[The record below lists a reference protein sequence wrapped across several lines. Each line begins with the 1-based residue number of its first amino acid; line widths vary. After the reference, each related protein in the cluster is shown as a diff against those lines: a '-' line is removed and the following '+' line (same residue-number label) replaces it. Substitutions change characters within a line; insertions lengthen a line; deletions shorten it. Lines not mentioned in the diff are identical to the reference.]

1 MQMSDYMNHL
11 FSYVPRDRLDT
22 FSYGHVIPSENLT
35 ANILARGV
43 SGAEFDFTYDG
54 RDSEKTV
61 CLPAWPSMPDYS
73 HFF

>member
-1 MQMSDYMNHL
+1 MNHL

-35 ANILARGV
+35 AHILARGV
-43 SGAEFDFTYDG
+43 SGAEFDFTFDG

-61 CLPAWPSMPDYS
+61 RSPASPSMPDYS
-73 HFF
+73 FLLR